1 MPIKGSAQRAEGNA
15 TLRTKCA
22 NCGKSIPTE
31 SGHAHPLDEAIERE
45 TWGLVG
51 VLGHERTVFATCA
64 ECHDAG
70 WRPTGF
76 AGMN

>member
-1 MPIKGSAQRAEGNA
+1 MSIKGSAQRAEGNA

-45 TWGLVG
+45 TWGLAG
-51 VLGHERTVFATCA
+51 ILGHERAVFATCA